1 MKPKTR
7 ILFFYAAIAIALAVV
22 VIYRHSILPEVLCN
36 WMDDTIFFR
45 FYSVQKKIYKAAYY
59 RLLPVF
65 GVQQAAI
72 LATLLTAQ
80 SGNESDGWTSHV
92 FVTDNNAFGVKLKN
106 GNALRP
112 YQSSK
117 GLAANDGGNYGHY
130 SCVENSARDA
140 ATWLFETP
148 VKLQAFAAVTGLQSY
163 VQALYNNDYF
173 EGETVAAYDAD
184 VEHYYNLLNIA

>member
-1 MKPKTR
+1 M
-7 ILFFYAAIAIALAVV
+7 YAAIAIALAVL

-36 WMDDTIFFR
+36 WLDDTFFFR

-65 GVQQAAI
+65 GAQQAAL
-72 LATLLTAQ
+72 LAYLLTAQ
-80 SGNESDGWTSHV
+80 SGNESYGWTSRV
-92 FVTDNNAFGVKLKN
+92 YITDNNAFGVKVKS
-106 GNALRP
+106 GNILRP
-112 YQSSK
+112 YQSGI
-117 GLAANDGGNYGHY
+117 GLAANDGGYYGHY
-130 SCVENSARDA
+130 TCIENSARDA

-148 VKLQAFAAVTGLQSY
+148 TKLQAFAAVTDLQSY
-163 VQALYNNDYF
+163 VQALYDNDYF